1 MRAIAALA
9 LPALFAVTAC
19 SIPTPLTI
27 VTFAFDGISLAVS
40 GKTIGDH
47 ALSAIANEDCAMWRT
62 LKERPICHKWKIPDA
77 VPDAVVAAAPAVD
90 TPSPAAQE
98 LDQAEIAIAETAPES
113 EYTSMGTG
121 NISPVTSN
129 ISPVTATVTA
139 TATAQVTAK
148 VTAKDIYREMVSA
161 SRPQREAVALA
172 ANEAANDAAN
182 DANDAIET
190 APKMPAPKIMAT
202 PAEATPMEIASI
214 AAISPAAAPPV
225 EIASIAAIPP
235 ATARPEA
242 RYFIVL
248 GSYLQEANATDAMA
262 RGRDFAP
269 RMVRVRVR
277 GRVFHRVVSGPF
289 ARDAISTMRKTL
301 TGEGFPNNWTAKL
314 CMNSLR
320 HGPCHAMPVNVATRA
335 PAS

>member
-27 VTFAFDGISLAVS
+27 VTIAFDGISLAVS

-47 ALSAIANEDCAMWRT
+47 ALSAIANEDCAMWRA
-62 LKERPICHKWKIPDA
+62 LKERPICHKWIIPDA
-77 VPDAVVAAAPAVD
+77 VPETVVAAAPAVD

-98 LDQAEIAIAETAPES
+98 LDQAEITIAETAPES

-139 TATAQVTAK
+139 TAQII
-148 VTAKDIYREMVSA
+148 AKDTYSEMVSA

-172 ANEAANDAAN
+172 ANEAANDAANEAAN

-320 HGPCHAMPVNVATRA
+320 RGPCHAMPVNVATRA